1 MTDDAPDIRSFR
13 VSPDEAGGRLDRWLS
28 ERLAD
33 VSRGRVQSL
42 IADGRVRVNAAPA
55 ARAGLRLKAGD
66 VIEAAIPPPAPAAP
80 KPQDIP
86 LAVAHEDDHLIVIDK
101 PAGLVVHPAAG
112 HEDGTLVNALLHHCG
127 GSLSGIGGVRRPGIV
142 QRLDKDTSGLMVVA
156 KSDAAHAGLAEQFA
170 AHGRDGA
177 LVRRYLALAWGAPRL
192 ARGTVN
198 APLARATTN
207 RKKIAVARPGD
218 GRRAVTHYSV
228 AERFADAG
236 EEAVAALL
244 SCRLE
249 TGRTHQIRVHMAHLG
264 HPLLGDA
271 TYGAGFASRA
281 AKLSDEAQAALSA
294 LGRQALHA
302 AELGFIHPI
311 SGERLHFASPPP
323 ADLARL
329 LAALRHMTSRPKM
342 T

>member
-13 VSPDEAGGRLDRWLS
+13 VPPDEAGGRLDRWLA

-33 VSRGRVQSL
+33 LSRGRVQSL
-42 IADGRVRVNAAPA
+42 IADGRVRVNDRPA
-55 ARAGLRLKAGD
+55 SRAGWRLKAGD
-66 VIEAAIPPPAPAAP
+66 VIEVAIPPPTPAAP
-80 KPQDIP
+80 EAQDIP
-86 LAVAHEDDHLIVIDK
+86 LAVVHEDDHLIVIDK

-142 QRLDKDTSGLMVVA
+142 HRLDKDTSGLMVVA

-177 LVRRYLALAWGAPRL
+177 LVRRYLALVWGAPRL

-218 GRRAVTHYSV
+218 GREAVTHYTV
-228 AERFADAG
+228 MERFPDRG

-281 AKLSDEAQAALSA
+281 AKLSDAARAALAA
-294 LGRQALHA
+294 LNRQALHA

-311 SGERLHFASPPP
+311 SGERLHFASPP
-323 ADLARL
+323 
-329 LAALRHMTSRPKM
+329 
-342 T
+342 